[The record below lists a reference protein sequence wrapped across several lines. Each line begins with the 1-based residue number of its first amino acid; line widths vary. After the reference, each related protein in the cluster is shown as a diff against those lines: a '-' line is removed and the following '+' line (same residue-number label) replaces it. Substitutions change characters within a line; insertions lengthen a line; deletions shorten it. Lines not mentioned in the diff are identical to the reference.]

1 MIGNESVSA
10 CKIPVPVVDGGKGGL
25 PGVPR
30 HCPGDDDMLDP
41 GNGLAYGEPAAQWLD
56 ERTGGGIVHASSTLQ
71 APRRASS
78 STRPSDERMTE
89 ELPFHAS
96 DLESSAISPFRELG
110 AYEAL
115 WNEEGMSFRKLA
127 ERHRRHPGAVP
138 SDFVSRSDA
147 YDFANRVRDMLA
159 EARIEGFGIRVHGTG
174 EYPLKLRD
182 AAHPVELL
190 YFRGW
195 WDLVHTRC
203 VAVVGTRR
211 PSPEGIARTRV
222 MVRKLVAD
230 GFTIVSG
237 LARGVDTVAHTAA
250 IESGGRT
257 IGVIGTPISR
267 VYPKENAALQERIAG
282 EYLLISQVPV
292 WRHSRQGP
300 EGNRLFFPE
309 RNITMSALTEATVIV
324 EAGETSG
331 TRIQAQAALQQGR
344 KLFILD
350 NCFRNPKLT
359 WPAKFAGKGAVR
371 VREYEDI
378 RRHLDDAQTL
388 QDR

>member
-1 MIGNESVSA
+1 M
-10 CKIPVPVVDGGKGGL
+10 
-25 PGVPR
+25 
-30 HCPGDDDMLDP
+30 
-41 GNGLAYGEPAAQWLD
+41 
-56 ERTGGGIVHASSTLQ
+56 TG
-71 APRRASS
+71 
-78 STRPSDERMTE
+78 
-89 ELPFHAS
+89 ELPFDTS

-127 ERHRRHPGAVP
+127 ERRRRRPGSML

-147 YDFANRVRDMLA
+147 RDFAHRVRDMLS
-159 EARIEGFGIRVHGTG
+159 EAGIEGFGIRVHGAG

-182 AAHPVELL
+182 AANPVELL
-190 YFRGW
+190 YYRGW

-203 VAVVGTRR
+203 VAVVGARKA
-211 PSPEGIARTRV
+211 SPEGIARTRRLV
-222 MVRKLVAD
+222 GKLVAD
-230 GFTIVSG
+230 DFTVVSG
-237 LARGVDTVAHTAA
+237 LAGGVDAAAHAAA
-250 IESGGRT
+250 IDSGGRT
-257 IGVIGTPISR
+257 IGVMGTPISR
-267 VYPKENAALQERIAG
+267 AYPQANAELQERIAAG
-282 EYLLISQVPV
+282 HLLISQVPV

-300 EGNRLFFPE
+300 KRNRLFFPE

-331 TRIQAQAALQQGR
+331 TLIQARAALQQGR

-350 NCFRNPKLT
+350 NCFQNPKLA

-371 VREYEDI
+371 VREYSDI
-378 RRHLDDAQTL
+378 GRHLDDAQTL